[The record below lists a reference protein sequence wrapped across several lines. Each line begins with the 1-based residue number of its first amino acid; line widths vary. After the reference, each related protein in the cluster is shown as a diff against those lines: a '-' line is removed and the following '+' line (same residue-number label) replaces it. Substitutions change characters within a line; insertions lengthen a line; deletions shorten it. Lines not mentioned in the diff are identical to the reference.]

1 MKKKIISLLLCGA
14 LIGSSLGLVACDN
27 DVPDKPDKPP
37 VVTPDDPDNPDR
49 PDKPDNPDNPDKPPV
64 NPDDPNPPQPGG
76 EHATLLDRAKTLA
89 QGVEDLPDMSGVE
102 NIGGSTA
109 AARRNGGARADADK
123 IGRAHV

>member
-27 DVPDKPDKPP
+27 DVPVDPDKPP
-37 VVTPDDPDNPDR
+37 VVTPDD

-109 AARRNGGARADADK
+109 AARVRMR
-123 IGRAHV
+123 IGKSWT